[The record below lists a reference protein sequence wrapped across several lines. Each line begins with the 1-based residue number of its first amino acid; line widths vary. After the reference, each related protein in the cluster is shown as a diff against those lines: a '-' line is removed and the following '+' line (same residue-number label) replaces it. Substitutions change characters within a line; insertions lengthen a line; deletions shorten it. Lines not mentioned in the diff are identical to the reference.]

1 MTYSNEINIRY
12 IRSTKFADEWPE
24 NGKLR
29 IYNRNTAEE
38 PDKPE
43 KIDEFRKINLNEDLY
58 RQIFRHSVIP
68 VIVHDIEMN
77 IIDANDSAVDE
88 FGYGKKQLL
97 DKKVFALH
105 TDDQLEA
112 SADVLSKMKTE
123 DKLSLETKFKRKDGS
138 VFLAKVTPCK
148 YIIDGTP
155 IIHVYI
161 QDITEQARTRQELE
175 KSSQAIAS
183 SMDGISRLNPD
194 GKFVYLNRAFASLY
208 GYSSPDELL
217 DETWKILYRESDSE
231 YFEENVLPQII
242 REGRW
247 RGETVGKRKNGSIFY
262 QEVSLSSTADGGMIC
277 VVRDITERKEYQ
289 QKTEQ
294 ALKEKKTLLKEVH
307 HRVKNNLSIISS
319 LLELKK
325 FEPVESVEALIEDTQ
340 SRINSIS
347 LIHEKLYQS
356 KTLSDVDVR
365 EYIEEF
371 SEVILT
377 SFNSD
382 QKNIVVNKD
391 LQSFNLNTRRA
402 VPLGLIVNEL
412 LSNAFKHGFSGVNK
426 GKIQI
431 TLEVNEKIVVLKVAN
446 NGHSLP
452 ENFSIEDHQSLG
464 MTLVK
469 SLSNQLEGTCS
480 VSQTGWTTFEIKF
493 PIAT

>member
-1 MTYSNEINIRY
+1 
-12 IRSTKFADEWPE
+12 
-24 NGKLR
+24 
-29 IYNRNTAEE
+29 
-38 PDKPE
+38 
-43 KIDEFRKINLNEDLY
+43 
-58 RQIFRHSVIP
+58 
-68 VIVHDIEMN
+68 
-77 IIDANDSAVDE
+77 
-88 FGYGKKQLL
+88 
-97 DKKVFALH
+97 
-105 TDDQLEA
+105 
-112 SADVLSKMKTE
+112 
-123 DKLSLETKFKRKDGS
+123 
-138 VFLAKVTPCK
+138 
-148 YIIDGTP
+148 
-155 IIHVYI
+155 
-161 QDITEQARTRQELE
+161 
-175 KSSQAIAS
+175 
-183 SMDGISRLNPD
+183 
-194 GKFVYLNRAFASLY
+194 
-208 GYSSPDELL
+208 
-217 DETWKILYRESDSE
+217 
-231 YFEENVLPQII
+231 
-242 REGRW
+242 
-247 RGETVGKRKNGSIFY
+247 
-262 QEVSLSSTADGGMIC
+262 
-277 VVRDITERKEYQ
+277 
-289 QKTEQ
+289 
-294 ALKEKKTLLKEVH
+294 
-307 HRVKNNLSIISS
+307 
-319 LLELKK
+319 
-325 FEPVESVEALIEDTQ
+325 VESVEALIEDTQ